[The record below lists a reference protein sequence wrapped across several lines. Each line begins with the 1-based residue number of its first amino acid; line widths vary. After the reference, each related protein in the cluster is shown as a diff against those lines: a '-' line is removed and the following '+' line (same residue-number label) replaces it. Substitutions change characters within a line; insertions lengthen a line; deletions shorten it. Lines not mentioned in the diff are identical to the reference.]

1 MLHLFLTHPSH
12 PTPVPQTHPSSSQF
26 CHSSDIILKLL
37 KSASECKA
45 QNMNPYLIA
54 LDAAVKTVK
63 PDENS
68 PLFDTYQGLVSSVG
82 KLVTEIRLKHL
93 ALAAAAN

>member
-1 MLHLFLTHPSH
+1 
-12 PTPVPQTHPSSSQF
+12 
-26 CHSSDIILKLL
+26 
-37 KSASECKA
+37 
-45 QNMNPYLIA
+45 MNPYLIA